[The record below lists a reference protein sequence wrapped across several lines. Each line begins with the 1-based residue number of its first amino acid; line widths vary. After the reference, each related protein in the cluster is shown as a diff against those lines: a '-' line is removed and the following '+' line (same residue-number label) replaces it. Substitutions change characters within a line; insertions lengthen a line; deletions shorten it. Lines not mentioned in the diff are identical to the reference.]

1 MKGTRL
7 QTMASVLVTL
17 VAPAAYAVVSHPAEE
32 KLQQKHAAQESF
44 SAWQIPAPGQT
55 LGRVSS
61 AVPVRE
67 SFGAL
72 GTVQTV
78 DPVTQEAKSRMGQLP
93 LNLAEAFGGKKS
105 WDRWVRSAQRSG
117 AARSEFARHVEAQLR
132 AFAAKYKTELGVD
145 GLALNWDAQRF
156 YVDSEF
162 VFASFFVAAGKTT
175 VEGAELTFRFNG
187 AQLVNVITKTFGAA
201 KAGLSPFIGSASR
214 AAEATRA
221 VLGAGAQ
228 PDSATLTQRWI
239 PRAQGQSYVFE
250 PALRFDALSA
260 TGERFTVVAHSRRNE
275 ILSWNAHTVYFE
287 ARINGVV
294 NQRAA
299 KGPQVTVGMP
309 YIQGQSKSGGWFGRT
324 KTFDADA
331 SGVMQVS
338 GNDPVKVQ
346 LSSARFKVQNNAGES
361 AALNATQEGL
371 FDARSNS
378 TLAENT
384 TYYHLHV
391 AQNWARPVVSPRWF
405 ETQVV
410 ANVNLNDVCNAFW
423 NGRAVNFFQSGSR
436 TLPNGKS
443 VGCSNTGEI
452 ADVVYHEW
460 GHGLH
465 QNTGGI
471 RDRAFSEGIGD
482 TVAQLI
488 TGSADVGPG
497 FFSDGR
503 PVRNLDANYMYP
515 PKDDEREVHKEGLIF
530 GSTYYHLTKALI
542 EKYGN
547 EVGRATARQW
557 FLKMLYTASQ
567 YTDTYEAILALD
579 TDPFAGEDVR
589 GSNFC
594 LINTTFARH
603 GLAVKDASCQ

>member
-1 MKGTRL
+1 
-7 QTMASVLVTL
+7 
-17 VAPAAYAVVSHPAEE
+17 
-32 KLQQKHAAQESF
+32 
-44 SAWQIPAPGQT
+44 
-55 LGRVSS
+55 LG
-61 AVPVRE
+61 A
-67 SFGAL
+67 
-72 GTVQTV
+72 
-78 DPVTQEAKSRMGQLP
+78 D
-93 LNLAEAFGGKKS
+93 
-105 WDRWVRSAQRSG
+105 
-117 AARSEFARHVEAQLR
+117 AQL
-132 AFAAKYKTELGVD
+132 
-145 GLALNWDAQRF
+145 
-156 YVDSEF
+156 
-162 VFASFFVAAGKTT
+162 
-175 VEGAELTFRFNG
+175 
-187 AQLVNVITKTFGAA
+187 
-201 KAGLSPFIGSASR
+201 
-214 AAEATRA
+214 
-221 VLGAGAQ
+221 
-228 PDSATLTQRWI
+228 DSATVTQRWI
-239 PRAQGQSYVFE
+239 PRAQGQAYVFE

-287 ARINGVV
+287 TRINGVV
-294 NQRAA
+294 NQRA
-299 KGPQVTVGMP
+299 PQGTQLTVGMP

-324 KTFDADA
+324 KTFEANA

-338 GNDPVKVQ
+338 GAEPVKVQ
-346 LSSARFKVQNNAGES
+346 LSSTRFKVQNSTGR
-361 AALNATQEGL
+361 AAEINATNDEGL

-391 AQNWARPVVSPRWF
+391 VQNWARPVINPRWF
-405 ETQVV
+405 STQVV
-410 ANVNLNDVCNAFW
+410 ANVNMNDICNAFW
-423 NGRAVNFFQSGSR
+423 NGRAVNFFQAGNRS
-436 TLPNGKS
+436 LPNGKT

-503 PVRNLDANYMYP
+503 PVRNLDGNYMYP
-515 PKDDEREVHKEGLIF
+515 PKENEREVHKEGLIF
-530 GSTYYHLTKALI
+530 GSTYYHLTQALV

-567 YTDTYEAILALD
+567 YTDSYEAILALD
-579 TDPFAGEDVR
+579 TDPSVAEDVR
-589 GSNFC
+589 GPNFC
-594 LINTTFARH
+594 LINSTFARH
-603 GLAVKDASCQ
+603 GLATKDSSCR